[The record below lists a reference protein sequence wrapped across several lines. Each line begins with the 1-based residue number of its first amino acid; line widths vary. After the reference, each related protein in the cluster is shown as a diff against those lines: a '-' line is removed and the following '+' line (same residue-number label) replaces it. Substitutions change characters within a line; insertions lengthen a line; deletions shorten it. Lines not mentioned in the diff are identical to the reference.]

1 MNPVTAPKTKE
12 ERDAEFAKLFAN
24 VAPADRKQLT
34 VVELLQPYREQIV
47 QKHKEGYSLRQIAE
61 IIQRQPVGIKA
72 SAPTIMKLI
81 GGRSRKRRKAKVS
94 GVVNAAD
101 AAANPAR

>member
-1 MNPVTAPKTKE
+1 MNPVITPKTKE

-24 VAPADRKQLT
+24 VAPADKKQLT
-34 VVELLQPYREQIV
+34 VGELLQPYREQIV
-47 QKHKEGYSLRQIAE
+47 QKHKEGYSLRQIAA
-61 IIQRQPVGIKA
+61 IIQQPPVGIKA

-81 GGRSRKRRKAKVS
+81 GGRARKRRKAKVS

-101 AAANPAR
+101 AVANPAR